1 MLVVEVSPR
10 EIDSSKSECGS
21 KSRTC
26 KDNIINKNLNHDSN
40 KKTTPEISVSPS
52 ATKSTIQ
59 K

>member
-10 EIDSSKSECGS
+10 EIDSSKSECVS

-40 KKTTPEISVSPS
+40 
-52 ATKSTIQ
+52 
-59 K
+59 